1 MNLKN
6 LVAVSG
12 MSGLHRMAANRANGL
27 IIEDLSSGKRSF
39 VPARKHQFTPL
50 ESTGIYIEDGDT
62 VELEKVFQSIL
73 DKLADTPIADPNANP
88 ETLHKYFRTIL
99 PNYDQDR
106 VHTSDIKKVIKWY
119 HILSETGLLQQTPPS
134 DNDEEE

>member
-12 MSGLHRMAANRANGL
+12 MPGLYRMAANRANGL
-27 IIEDLSSGKRSF
+27 IIEDLTSGKRMF

-62 VELEKVFQSIL
+62 VELEKVFQSVL
-73 DKLADTPIADPNANP
+73 DNYEKTPPVNPNASAG
-88 ETLHKYFRTIL
+88 ELHTYFRTIL
-99 PNYDQDR
+99 PNYDSDR
-106 VHTSDIKKVIKWY
+106 VHTGDIKTVIKWY
-119 HILSETGLLQQTPPS
+119 NILSETGLLTQAPDDDS
-134 DNDEEE
+134 EEE